1 MNLDLR
7 KQEFACRDTM
17 EIASKPFV
25 VLRPGDLWFCCS
37 ESSYAPSA
45 LYSQR
50 SILADLED
58 YKSAAIICNLRKI

>member
-1 MNLDLR
+1 
-7 KQEFACRDTM
+7 M
-17 EIASKPFV
+17 EIALKLFV

-37 ESSYAPSA
+37 ESSYPSSA